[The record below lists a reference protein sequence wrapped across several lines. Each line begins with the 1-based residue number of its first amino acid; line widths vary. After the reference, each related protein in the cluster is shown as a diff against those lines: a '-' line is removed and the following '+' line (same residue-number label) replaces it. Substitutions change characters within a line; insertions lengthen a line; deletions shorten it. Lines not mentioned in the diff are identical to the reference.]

1 MRRRDS
7 GPLLWDSTI
16 ELGEKFFYEIIA
28 HPLPID
34 MNILRSLKR
43 SPLGLDLYLWLTYRT
58 FNLKTP
64 LCLSW
69 RQIYRQ
75 FGADPSRVTAGRVFD
90 ASRFRAVC
98 LRELKKIKTRLA
110 GPVLSHRHGWARH
123 RSLAAVHPAGTAPS
137 H

>member
-1 MRRRDS
+1 
-7 GPLLWDSTI
+7 
-16 ELGEKFFYEIIA
+16 
-28 HPLPID
+28 

-75 FGADPSRVTAGRVFD
+75 FGVDPSRVTAGRVFD
-90 ASRFRAVC
+90 VSRFRTVC
-98 LRELKKIKTRLA
+98 LRELKKIKRACPGLYYHTVTGGLVID
-110 GPVLSHRHGWARH
+110 PS
-123 RSLAAVHPAGTAPS
+123 PACIPPAQL
-137 H
+137 HLINQ

>member
-1 MRRRDS
+1 
-7 GPLLWDSTI
+7 
-16 ELGEKFFYEIIA
+16 
-28 HPLPID
+28 

-98 LRELKKIKTRLA
+98 LRELKKIKRAWPGLITPSRVGSSSIPRRRA
-110 GPVLSHRHGWARH
+110 FP
-123 RSLAAVHPAGTAPS
+123 PAQL
-137 H
+137 HLIN